1 MIPLVLNLPSDIGS
15 RHLPKL
21 SRHLSRRHE
30 ARVRLEPTF
39 TESFLIKSTPI
50 IFDVVEDEEQT
61 EGDEQDDIVWLC
73 SHDCHS
79 GTIGTASESICPKA
93 NARSSRTS
101 SIIRSARE
109 TPTGTL
115 KYRTTSSVYA
125 PSRVNR
131 WPAGHAYT
139 ILGTSM
145 PFALQGLY
153 RPQGQ
158 PERGPT
164 PVCIPPQQE
173 KSGPAAVIKMQGFPI
188 NSVAGSIL
196 DAMLEVLWEA

>member
-79 GTIGTASESICPKA
+79 WNNWHSIRVHLPQGKRQVFKDFLDHKISQRDTHWHLEIPDNVICICSQPGEPVA
-93 NARSSRTS
+93 CRSRVHDLGDVYALCASRTLS
-101 SIIRSARE
+101 TTRSARE
-109 TPTGTL
+109 RANTCMYTTPTREIG
-115 KYRTTSSVYA
+115 
-125 PSRVNR
+125 SRS
-131 WPAGHAYT
+131 GHQDAR
-139 ILGTSM
+139 LSN
-145 PFALQGLY
+145 Q
-153 RPQGQ
+153 QC
-158 PERGPT
+158 RG
-164 PVCIPPQQE
+164 
-173 KSGPAAVIKMQGFPI
+173 F
-188 NSVAGSIL
+188 NS
-196 DAMLEVLWEA
+196 